1 MTVKT
6 PPFIMSTNIALHTTQ
21 IPPNASPHQEIVAI
35 IHLTPERAL
44 ELLELMNEITLRA
57 SASSTT
63 FRISSF
69 ERAALYVPSNALP
82 SRPTPG
88 DFLILPPDY
97 TVTSLAPIKLVH
109 TNVMPLFINWAA
121 TDQDDRFLV
130 STTDLDVELL
140 KAVASGLTLPPGT
153 TRHSLKTEHR
163 PSHNNIL
170 ISEQTW
176 IH

>member
-1 MTVKT
+1 
-6 PPFIMSTNIALHTTQ
+6 MSTNIALHTTQ
-21 IPPNASPHQEIVAI
+21 IPPASPHQEIVAI
-35 IHLTPERAL
+35 IHLTRERAL

-69 ERAALYVPSNALP
+69 ERAALYVPSEALTTRP
-82 SRPTPG
+82 SPG
-88 DFLILPPDY
+88 DFVVLPSDY
-97 TVTSLAPIKLVH
+97 TVTSLSPIKLVH

-121 TDQDDRFLV
+121 TDQDDRFLI

-140 KAVASGLTLPPGT
+140 KAVASGLILPPGT
-153 TRHSLKTEHR
+153 TRHSLK
-163 PSHNNIL
+163 
-170 ISEQTW
+170 SEQPPSNGNTLIYENTW

>member
-1 MTVKT
+1 
-6 PPFIMSTNIALHTTQ
+6 MSTNIALHTTQ
-21 IPPNASPHQEIVAI
+21 IPPVASPHQEIVAI
-35 IHLTPERAL
+35 IHLTRERAL

-69 ERAALYVPSNALP
+69 ERAALYVPSDALT

-88 DFLILPPDY
+88 DFVVLPPDY
-97 TVTSLAPIKLVH
+97 TVTSRAPIKLVH

-121 TDQDDRFLV
+121 TDQDDRFLI

-153 TRHSLKTEHR
+153 TRLSLK
-163 PSHNNIL
+163 
-170 ISEQTW
+170 SEQQPSYDNTLIYENTW